1 MNICTQC
8 HTVNEGVKKTPGS
21 FALELL
27 IWGAG
32 IIGGLIA
39 APLFF
44 LVIVGLCYTMWRI
57 TNPYRVCSSCG
68 HTGLVGLNS
77 PAGQKL
83 QGQNADKA
91 KPHAVVDLTAGESVQ
106 EQNADKQGGEKN

>member
-1 MNICTQC
+1 MNICLQC
-8 HTVNEGVKKTPGS
+8 HTVNEGVKKNPGS

-44 LVIVGLCYTMWRI
+44 LVLVGLCYTMWRI

-68 HTGLVGLNS
+68 HRGMVGVDT
-77 PAGQKL
+77 PAGKRL
-83 QGQNADKA
+83 QEQYADK
-91 KPHAVVDLTAGESVQ
+91 K
-106 EQNADKQGGEKN
+106 GGEKN